1 MQELVRTNDL
11 VLIGAIEALFQSAQ
25 IGHMVADQYMS
36 VMEGT
41 IGILPRRVLVVDED
55 VSRARRLLQEA
66 GFGAALR
73 DGG

>member
-11 VLIGAIEALFQSAQ
+11 VLIGAIEALFTSAQ

-41 IGILPRRVLVVDED
+41 IGILPRRLLVVDED
-55 VSRARRLLQEA
+55 VVRARRLLQEA

-73 DGG
+73 DGD